1 MYAKNFF
8 QKLCLAILFFALFV
22 ILWGAWVRFSH
33 SGDGCGA
40 HWPLCHDQWVP
51 YEGSQKTWMEWIH
64 RASSGL
70 FGLLV
75 LSLTFFSFKY
85 FPRKHKVRLY
95 SIGVLFFTC
104 TEALIGALLVL
115 GSFTGQNAS
124 LMRVVI
130 LNTHLI
136 NSLLLI
142 ACLVFCWRSVTP
154 VFQKIS
160 FQKIAFFGGIFIF
173 IASTGSIASL
183 SNTLFPS
190 TSLVQGFFMDWDFK
204 NSPWIVQLRL
214 LHPLMAV
221 LLGGMCLYYLSN
233 RKKTFFQKIYF
244 LLTYL
249 FSFKSR
255 HTFVLNLSKNLILAV
270 LFLMGLFTGA
280 ITLFTLSPVL
290 MKLIHLFIAYLIW
303 IFIFLL

>member
-1 MYAKNFF
+1 MYAKSFF
-8 QKLCLAILFFALFV
+8 QKLCLTVLFFALFV

-33 SGDGCGA
+33 SGDGCGVN
-40 HWPLCHDQWVP
+40 WPLCHDQWVP
-51 YEGSQKTWMEWIH
+51 VEGSQKTWMEWIH

-75 LSLTFFSFKY
+75 LALAGLSFKC
-85 FPRKHKVRLY
+85 FPRKHKARFY
-95 SIGVLFFTC
+95 SMGALFFTV

-115 GSFTGQNAS
+115 GSFTGQNES
-124 LMRVVI
+124 LLRVII

-136 NSLLLI
+136 NSLFLI
-142 ACLVFCWRSVTP
+142 ACLVFCWRTTTTVL
-154 VFQKIS
+154 QKIS
-160 FQKIAFFGGIFIF
+160 FQKITFLGSTFIL
-173 IASTGSIASL
+173 IASAGSIASL

-214 LHPLMAV
+214 LHPLLAISLSGV
-221 LLGGMCLYYLSN
+221 CLYYLSHRGKN
-233 RKKTFFQKIYF
+233 FFQKISF

-249 FSFKSR
+249 FSYKNR
-255 HTFVLNLSKNLILAV
+255 HTLNLSKNLILAG
-270 LFLMGLFTGA
+270 LFLAGLLTGV
-280 ITLFTLSPVL
+280 ITLLTLSPVP

-303 IFIFLL
+303 IFILFL